1 MSHVMIF
8 NYPYLSHDT
17 TLPVTTSFSILHYQN
32 ITIID
37 DCVIS
42 SLVGCLTR
50 LTSFVKNE
58 RPLISFW
65 RSVNPQWILRT
76 REWVVHSGGNN
87 SGCVGNYINILDI
100 YIYIFGCKFSD
111 SDTFFW
117 GYLWLATW
125 LILVVPHFQGE
136 TAGLPA
142 HQNRSRAH
150 VSCWDAIG
158 REGHRRCRELA

>member
-8 NYPYLSHDT
+8 NYHYLSHDT

-65 RSVNPQWILRT
+65 GSVNPQWILRT

-87 SGCVGNYINILDI
+87 SGCVGNIKIIYTVYI
-100 YIYIFGCKFSD
+100 IFGCEFSD
-111 SDTFFW
+111 SDTFFF

-125 LILVVPHFQGE
+125 LILVVLHFQGE
-136 TAGLPA
+136 TVLLQACWLTRIGAALTWVAGT
-142 HQNRSRAH
+142 Q
-150 VSCWDAIG
+150 
-158 REGHRRCRELA
+158 